1 MELLDRLLGHDVWT
15 TRQLLRQCA
24 TLTDAELDRRFDVDN
39 RTLRECFL
47 HIIGNMEVWTA
58 TLADH
63 PEPVAPTGDEARSV
77 AGMLTRLGSVGRTF
91 AANARAVTH
100 EGRED
105 ELLVTDSPIPLP
117 RGSVIAHLLTHSMH
131 HRAQAMYM
139 MEQLGLRDHI
149 EGDVLSW
156 ETITFGWQE

>member
-1 MELLDRLLGHDVWT
+1 MKLLDRLLGHDVWS

-24 TLTDAELDRRFDVDN
+24 TLTDVELDRRFDVDN

-47 HIIGNMEVWTA
+47 HIIRNMEYWSA
-58 TLADH
+58 MLADR
-63 PEPVAPTGDEARSV
+63 PDPPAPTDTEARTV
-77 AGMLTRLGSVGRTF
+77 AGMLTRLGDAGRTF
-91 AANARAVTH
+91 AATARAVTH

-105 ELLVTDSPIPLP
+105 ELLVADSHTPPT
-117 RGSVIAHLLTHSMH
+117 RGGVIAHLLTHSMH

-139 MEQLGLRDHI
+139 MEQLGLHDHI

-156 ETITFGWQE
+156 EEITFGWQG